1 MVGRMIAGGVRP
13 RRMAA
18 GTAMGLK
25 TWIDGVCDGARG
37 LGRRL
42 AGDVRG
48 NVAMLFGLGLP
59 VLILMTFGGV
69 DIHRM
74 STVKVNLQDALDA
87 AALAAARSPFT
98 EDEDLQRV
106 GLAALKANLQ
116 AYPNVTLEEDQTS
129 FTLNSEDVVIADA
142 RVQVKTL
149 VANIFLPPY
158 GQLMDDYLPVG
169 GHSEVDRSSRNIEV
183 ALVLDVTGSM
193 AGQRIKDLKSAAK
206 ELVDIIVQ
214 PVQSPYYSRLALVP
228 YSMGVNLGSDANA
241 ARGAPIGATNI
252 SGAVMNLAGTPKTIT
267 GATDDR
273 PVVITAASH
282 GFSNDDVVWITG
294 ATGMTQLKNKA
305 FRVRNKTRNTFELY
319 TLSGYRVDGR
329 YYDDYTGNAK
339 VQRCQNN
346 DCSIVFTSNN
356 HGLSNNDYVYFS
368 DVGGLRDSDNDSVVN
383 GRFFLVGNATTNTFT
398 IEPSDGQGITP
409 YTSGGKAWCAQ
420 QGCTWFAFENM
431 YGNLQAHR
439 ISTCVTERTGPN
451 AYTDAAP
458 SGSPVGRNY
467 PGSSNPCLDAEVQP
481 LTSNK
486 NALKDAIDDYDV
498 EGSTAG
504 QIGIGW
510 GWYMVSPNFNS
521 LWPSNGAAAYNTAD
535 TLKAVIIMTDGEF
548 NTPYCSGVI
557 SRDAGSGS
565 GSNSEKIDC
574 GASNGDPFDQG
585 RAMCAAM
592 KARGVLVYT
601 VGFQITA
608 GGNAA
613 NMLQACASTPAN
625 FYLPASGGDLSE
637 AFAAIG
643 RDITQLRISK

>member
-1 MVGRMIAGGVRP
+1 
-13 RRMAA
+13 
-18 GTAMGLK
+18 MGLK
-25 TWIDGVCDGARG
+25 TWIDGALGGAGG
-37 LGRRL
+37 LARRL
-42 AGDVRG
+42 AADVRG
-48 NVAMLFGLGLP
+48 NVAMLFGLSLP

-87 AALAAARSPFT
+87 AALAAARSPYT
-98 EDEDLQRV
+98 EDADLQRV
-106 GLAALKANLQ
+106 GLAALRANLQ
-116 AYPNVTLEEDQTS
+116 AYPNVTLEEDQTH
-129 FTLNSEDVVIADA
+129 FTLDDEDVVVADA

-193 AGQRIKDLKSAAK
+193 AGDRIRDLKAAAK
-206 ELVDIIVQ
+206 DLVDIIVQ
-214 PVQSPYYSRLALVP
+214 PVQTPYYSKLALVP
-228 YSMGVNLGSDANA
+228 YSMGVNVGSSANA
-241 ARGAPIGATNI
+241 VR
-252 SGAVMNLAGTPKTIT
+252 GTPLTSTNIT
-267 GATDDR
+267 GAVINLTGTEKSITSATKDR
-273 PVVITAASH
+273 PVVITSASH
-282 GFSNDDVVWITG
+282 GFNNDDIIWITG
-294 ATGMTQLKNKA
+294 ATGMTQLNNKA
-305 FRVRNKTRNTFELY
+305 YRVRNKTTNTFELY
-319 TLSGYRVDGR
+319 TVGGSRVDGR
-329 YYDDYTGNAK
+329 NYNTYSGNAK
-339 VQRCQNN
+339 VRRCQNN
-346 DCSIVFTSNN
+346 DCSVTITSNN
-356 HGLSNNDYVYFS
+356 HGMINNQYVYIT
-368 DVGGLRDSDNDSVVN
+368 GVN
-383 GRFFLVGNATTNTFT
+383 GMTQINNGTYLVGNVTTNTFT
-398 IEPSDGQGITP
+398 IDPDLTALSP
-409 YTSGGKAWCAQ
+409 YTSGGRAWCAQ
-420 QGCTWFAFENM
+420 QGCTYFAFENM
-431 YGNLQAHR
+431 YGDLTTHQ
-439 ISTCVTERTGPN
+439 ISACVTERTGSE

-458 SGSPVGRNY
+458 SSARVGRNY
-467 PGSSNPCLDAEVQP
+467 PGSSNPCLDAVIQP
-481 LTSNK
+481 LSSNRS
-486 NALKDAIDDYDV
+486 ALKSTIDSYNV

-521 LWPSNGAAAYNTAD
+521 LWPSNGAAAYNTAE

-574 GASNGDPFDQG
+574 GADNGDPFDQG
-585 RAMCAAM
+585 RAMCTAM

-608 GGNAA
+608 GGDAA
-613 NMLQACASTPAN
+613 NMLQACASSPTN
-625 FYLPASGGDLSE
+625 FYLAGSGGDLSD

>member
-1 MVGRMIAGGVRP
+1 
-13 RRMAA
+13 
-18 GTAMGLK
+18 MGLK

-193 AGQRIKDLKSAAK
+193 AGQRIKDLKAAAK
-206 ELVDIIVQ
+206 DLVDIIVQ

>member
-1 MVGRMIAGGVRP
+1 
-13 RRMAA
+13 
-18 GTAMGLK
+18 MGLK
-25 TWIDGVCDGARG
+25 SWIDGVCGGARD
-37 LGRRL
+37 LARRL
-42 AGDVRG
+42 ACDVRG
-48 NVAMLFGLGLP
+48 NVAMLFGLSLP

-69 DIHRM
+69 DVHRM

-87 AALAAARSPFT
+87 ATLAAARSPYT
-98 EDEDLQRV
+98 QDADLRRV

-116 AYPNVTLEEDQTS
+116 AYPHVTLEEDQTS
-129 FTLNSEDVVIADA
+129 FVLSGEEVVVANA

-158 GQLMDDYLPVG
+158 GQMMDDYMPVG

-193 AGQRIKDLKSAAK
+193 AGQRITDLKKAAK

-214 PVQSPYYSRLALVP
+214 PIQTPYYSKLALVP
-228 YSMGVNLGSDANA
+228 YSMGVNVGSHANA
-241 ARGAPIGATNI
+241 LRGAPTGATGVT
-252 SGAVMNLAGTPKTIT
+252 GAVMNLTGTAKDIT
-267 GATDDR
+267 WATKGK
-273 PVVITAASH
+273 PIVITAPAH
-282 GFSNDDVVWITG
+282 GFSNNDIVWISG
-294 ATGMTQLKNKA
+294 ATGMTQLNNKPY
-305 FRVRNKTRNTFELY
+305 RVRNKQNDTFELY
-319 TLSGYRVDGR
+319 TVGGSSVSGSGYGT
-329 YYDDYTGNAK
+329 YTGAAK

-346 DCSIVFTSNN
+346 DCSITITSAR
-356 HGLSNNDYVYFS
+356 HGLVNNDYVYFT
-368 DVGGLRDSDNDSVVN
+368 DVGGMRDANNNSVVN
-383 GRFFLVGNATTNTFT
+383 GKTFLVGNVTIDTFT
-398 IEPSDGQGITP
+398 IEPADGTAVTP
-409 YTSGGKAWCAQ
+409 YTSGGQAWCAQ

-431 YGNLQAHR
+431 YGDLRTHA
-439 ISTCVTERTGPN
+439 ISSCVTERTGAD

-458 SGSPVGRNY
+458 SGSRVGRNY
-467 PGSSNPCLDAEVQP
+467 PGSSNPCLNAPIQP
-481 LTSNK
+481 LSSDK
-486 NALKDAIDDYDV
+486 SALKTSIDSYAV
-498 EGSTAG
+498 QGSTAG

-521 LWPSNGAAAYNTAD
+521 LWPSNGAAAYNTAK

-565 GSNSEKIDC
+565 GNNSEKIDC
-574 GASNGDPFDQG
+574 GADNGDPFDQG

-601 VGFQITA
+601 VGFQIA
-608 GGNAA
+608 EGGDAA

>member
-1 MVGRMIAGGVRP
+1 
-13 RRMAA
+13 
-18 GTAMGLK
+18 MGLK
-25 TWIDGVCDGARG
+25 TWIDGVVGACS
-37 LGRRL
+37 LARRF

-48 NVAMLFGLGLP
+48 NVAMLFGLSLP

-74 STVKVNLQDALDA
+74 STVRVNLQDALDA
-87 AALAAARSPFT
+87 AALAAARSPYT
-98 EDEDLQRV
+98 DDADLQRV
-106 GLAALKANLQ
+106 GLAALKANLKS
-116 AYPNVTLEEDQTS
+116 YPNVTLEEDQTS
-129 FTLNSEDVVIADA
+129 FSLNGEDVVIADA

-169 GHSEVDRSSRNIEV
+169 GHSEVDRSSRNLEV

-193 AGQRIKDLKSAAK
+193 GGQKIIDLKAAAK

-214 PVQSPYYSRLALVP
+214 PVQSPYYSKLALVP
-228 YSMGVNLGSDANA
+228 YSMGVNLGSAANA
-241 ARGAPIGATNI
+241 ARGTPIGATNI
-252 SGAVMNLAGTPKTIT
+252 TGAVINLVGTEKSIT
-267 GATDDR
+267 GATNAR
-273 PVVITAASH
+273 PVTITSSSH

-294 ATGMTQLKNKA
+294 SSGMTQLNNKA
-305 FRVRNKTRNTFELY
+305 YRVRNRTLNTFELY
-319 TLSGYRVDGR
+319 SLNGYPVDGR
-329 YYDDYTGNAK
+329 YWGTYSGNAK
-339 VQRCQNN
+339 VRRCQNN
-346 DCSIVFTSNN
+346 DCSVTITSNG
-356 HGLSNNDYVYFS
+356 HGMSNNQYVYIT
-368 DVGGLRDSDNDSVVN
+368 GVN
-383 GRFFLVGNATTNTFT
+383 GMTQLNNETYLVGNATINTFT
-398 IEPSDGQGITP
+398 IDPNLSALTP
-409 YTSGGKAWCAQ
+409 YTSGGSAWCAQ
-420 QGCTWFAFENM
+420 QGCTWFAFDNM
-431 YGNLQAHR
+431 YGDLQTHQ
-439 ISTCVTERTGPN
+439 ISTCVTERTGSN
-451 AYTDAAP
+451 AYTDISP
-458 SGSPVGRNY
+458 STSRVGRNY
-467 PGSSNPCLDAEVQP
+467 PSASSNTCLNATLQP
-481 LTSNK
+481 LSSNK
-486 NALKDAIDDYDV
+486 STLKSAIDSYTV
-498 EGSTAG
+498 GGSTAG

-521 LWPSNGAAAYNTAD
+521 LWPSSGAAEYNSAD

-557 SRDAGSGS
+557 SRQAGTGS
-565 GSNSEKIDC
+565 GSNTGKIDC
-574 GASNGDPFDQG
+574 DADNGDPFDQG

-613 NMLQACASTPAN
+613 NMLEACASTPAN